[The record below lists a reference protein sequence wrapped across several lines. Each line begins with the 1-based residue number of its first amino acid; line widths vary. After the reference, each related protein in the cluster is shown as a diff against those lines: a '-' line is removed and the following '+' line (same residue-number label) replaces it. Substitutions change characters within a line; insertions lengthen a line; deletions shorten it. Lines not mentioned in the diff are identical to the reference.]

1 MNKKRSSGLSS
12 FIRRLAS
19 LKLTVIALALLAAL
33 VIAGT
38 IYQAENGI
46 YAAQRDVFGA
56 WIIRLFGVIPLPGLL
71 LISMLLFINLLAA
84 VFFRLQY
91 RWRQAGLLLVHYSLL
106 LFIGGGF
113 FIAVTAQ
120 EYFLTLR
127 EGESSD
133 VAISVGAEESQLDRN
148 QEKVILPIKIKL
160 LDFEKTMHPG
170 SGIPRSFS
178 SRVEIVSANTR
189 RRAVISM
196 NRPLRYQDYTFYQSS
211 YAEDGLGGESSTF
224 SVVRNSG
231 RWLPYIASALLF
243 LGLAGHFLA
252 MLAAALKNPR
262 SAKVRP

>member
-38 IYQAENGI
+38 IYQAENGM

-91 RWRQAGLLLVHYSLL
+91 RWRQAGLLPVHYSLL

-148 QEKVILPIKIKL
+148 QEKVILPIEIKL
-160 LDFEKTMHPG
+160 LD
-170 SGIPRSFS
+170 
-178 SRVEIVSANTR
+178 
-189 RRAVISM
+189 
-196 NRPLRYQDYTFYQSS
+196 
-211 YAEDGLGGESSTF
+211 
-224 SVVRNSG
+224 
-231 RWLPYIASALLF
+231 
-243 LGLAGHFLA
+243 
-252 MLAAALKNPR
+252 
-262 SAKVRP
+262 